1 MRALIVEPSPTY
13 QRILSRMLESYDF
26 QLTFVNSATG
36 GFRALKE
43 HHFQMICVAMYL
55 PDLTG
60 IDFCQRVRQ
69 HSSEVPIFIVTSESN
84 PELLSSALTAGAS
97 DIIRKDDLPRLEE
110 SLHAM
115 IPLGPFRYNISGK
128 AMYLEDSLT
137 VAKATDAKLKRLG
150 LKMDHAFS
158 IQQALDLL
166 NSNKYELIM
175 TDIVLQHN
183 ETGIDFIKQLRAD
196 NRFAQM
202 PILAVT
208 SSESVNRR
216 IQALQVGASDYISKP
231 VLDEELFARINNLIS
246 STRLIEQLTRERQ
259 RLLELA
265 TKDHLTGLYNRH
277 FLSELAK
284 RRFAEANRQH
294 SPLSVLVIDIDHFK
308 QINDQHGHQTGDKVL
323 KRIAAALQ
331 AQCAE
336 NEYLARFGGE
346 EFVMLLPGCELDA
359 AHEKAQQLCQTL
371 QQLRPESITTSA
383 SIGVASLSQNHE
395 EYFDEVF
402 ARADKALYQ
411 AKQRG
416 RNQVIDL
423 NALT

>member
-1 MRALIVEPSPTY
+1 MQALIVEPSPTY

-26 QLTFVNSATG
+26 KLIFVDSATA

-43 HHFQMICVAMYL
+43 HSFQMICVAMYL

-60 IDFCQRVRQ
+60 IDFCRHVRQ
-69 HSSEVPIFIVTSESN
+69 SNSNVPIFIVTSETN
-84 PELLSSALTAGAS
+84 PDLLSSALTAGAS

-110 SLHAM
+110 SLHAL

-128 AMYLEDSLT
+128 ALYLEDSLT

-150 LKMDHAFS
+150 LQMDHAFS
-158 IQQALDLL
+158 IPQALGLL
-166 NSNKYELIM
+166 ECNKYELIM
-175 TDIVLQHN
+175 TDIVLQDN
-183 ETGIDFIKQLRAD
+183 ETGIDFIQRLRAD
-196 NRFAQM
+196 KHFAQT

-208 SSESVNRR
+208 SLESINRR
-216 IQALQVGASDYISKP
+216 IQALQSGANDYISKP

-277 FLSELAK
+277 FLTELAK

-294 SPLSVLVIDIDHFK
+294 TALSVLVIDIDHFK
-308 QINDQHGHQTGDKVL
+308 RINDQYGHQTGDKVL

-331 AQCAE
+331 LLCAE
-336 NEYLARFGGE
+336 DEYIARFGGE
-346 EFVMLLPGCELDA
+346 EFVVLLTGHGLDA
-359 AHEKAQQLCQTL
+359 AHGKAQQLCQTL
-371 QQLRPESITTSA
+371 QQLQPEGIATSA
-383 SIGVASLSQNHE
+383 SIGVASLNPEQE

-402 ARADKALYQ
+402 ARADQALYQ
-411 AKQRG
+411 AKQQG
-416 RNQVIDL
+416 RNQAI
-423 NALT
+423 ALAP